1 MMDVMPTGNRKGLTE
16 SGVTLASLLRAHRLL
31 LDEVDEA
38 LRREAGLSF
47 PLWEVLATLS
57 LAPEERL
64 RMVDL
69 TKAMCVSKS
78 NVTQLVDKLAE
89 QGLVAR
95 ETSTADR
102 RLVYAALTERG
113 RETVDRGTE
122 IFNRAAEDQ
131 FAAFMTR
138 TEADKLASGLSKIIS
153 ALDPESTTV
162 VPTR

>member
-1 MMDVMPTGNRKGLTE
+1 MRTGNRKRLTGSGL
-16 SGVTLASLLRAHRLL
+16 TLASLLRAHRLL

-69 TKAMCVSKS
+69 TRAMCVSKS
-78 NVTQLVDKLAE
+78 NVTQLVDKLEE
-89 QGLVAR
+89 QKLVSR

-102 RLVYAALTERG
+102 RLVYAALTGRG
-113 RETVDRGTE
+113 REAVDRGTD
-122 IFNRAAEDQ
+122 IFNETAEGK
-131 FAAFMTR
+131 FAAFIAR
-138 TEADKLASGLSKIIS
+138 TESDKMAAGLSRVISGL
-153 ALDPESTTV
+153 DPSSTMTGS
-162 VPTR
+162 TA